1 MPALPL
7 ITLLRPVSQNN
18 ARWAP
23 LRRASGL
30 RQTGSGYLTLQ
41 PRPRPYV
48 VQLQSNRDTSHG
60 TALAHDPSGEF
71 DTAPLEKWDSSPPF
85 RGESKLDG
93 GAKNDAT
100 RYKEDNPNNHSYSAT
115 PRHDVHEHAALP
127 LSPRLDLK
135 DWPESSQNAFTE
147 TVVKFDS
154 LERCLVWITQQ
165 GFRFD
170 SSPAPSWLLL
180 SILRLPAQVDTLLD
194 LCHNVAHQL
203 PGFDTTARNRLIALF
218 IYRFADH
225 GMINAIEPIY
235 QLRSVCNKSD
245 DVDHPSS
252 TSATAQL
259 DDQGELA
266 ILRALQRLVCK
277 TEESACGSEAQAA
290 IARKLLT
297 THVKHMAGTQ
307 SRLLTSSVLD
317 SLYLRKYLS
326 KPLIRALETVRK
338 RRGME
343 LKLDWKRE
351 LFRYAVWQKDSV
363 QVQLF
368 LEQLKEQLASPGDRR
383 EKDKTFRTLLRSL
396 RYIDSRSDLYRNI
409 LEVQY
414 AFADSAQADSHG
426 RFVPA
431 QEIAQSIQIATAA
444 YSREVGSAEWHELCR
459 SLPRGS
465 MERNLS
471 VVMKGYLFRNQATSA
486 WKLWQQFYSITELDT
501 PVVITVIKVLARLGK
516 VDEAIQLVDACHRLS
531 NSLVDKTAVNALL
544 RICARSGKLQ
554 YVQRI
559 WDEMEERWN
568 IRPDNVTLE
577 TLLRATQIAP
587 QAQITSFSQ
596 LVKRSFFS
604 ETADIKM
611 YDDNAQDPEPEQAS
625 PSKSISAGDEQWWQT
640 PSVAGMWLN
649 WKSARALFRHIL
661 FRNHPSLVAVRSP
674 LEGNFASGIGNMV
687 FGHRQHGHPQEL
699 NNGGGLS
706 EFLAKLPINSRHKDI
721 TYTSD
726 TFHSYICLLNKHNL
740 GDEMAL
746 CLEWMR
752 QLKIQPHRKTLCLI
766 LLKVETSASP
776 KQMRYRAGEHGWH
789 KYALMTDGERLRDW
803 LVTWLGT
810 KRVPTEDELA
820 DFHMQQWNSDRDQDA
835 SRIV

>member
-1 MPALPL
+1 
-7 ITLLRPVSQNN
+7 
-18 ARWAP
+18 
-23 LRRASGL
+23 
-30 RQTGSGYLTLQ
+30 
-41 PRPRPYV
+41 
-48 VQLQSNRDTSHG
+48 
-60 TALAHDPSGEF
+60 
-71 DTAPLEKWDSSPPF
+71 LEKWESSLAN
-85 RGESKLDG
+85 RGESKLEG
-93 GAKNDAT
+93 EAKNGAT
-100 RYKEDNPNNHSYSAT
+100 RHSHQEDDSDNHFHSAIS
-115 PRHDVHEHAALP
+115 RDDVPPPAA
-127 LSPRLDLK
+127 SPPSSQLDLE
-135 DWPESSQNAFTE
+135 DWPESSRNFFTE
-147 TVVKFDS
+147 TVAKFDS
-154 LERCLVWITQQ
+154 LERCLVWITHQ

-203 PGFDTTARNRLIALF
+203 PGFDITSRNRLIALF

-235 QLRSVCNKSD
+235 QLRSVCNKSN
-245 DVDHPSS
+245 DVVGCSSS
-252 TSATAQL
+252 TSGTARL

-266 ILRALQRLVCK
+266 ILRALQRLVCQ
-277 TEESACGSEAQAA
+277 TEESASGSEAQAA

-307 SRLLTSSVLD
+307 SRLLTLSVLD

-338 RRGME
+338 RRGIE
-343 LKLDWKRE
+343 LKLGWKRE

-363 QVQLF
+363 QAQIL
-368 LEQLKEQLASPGDRR
+368 LEQLKEQLASTGDQR

-396 RYIDSRSDLYRNI
+396 RYIDTRSDLYRNI
-409 LEVQY
+409 LEIQY

-426 RFVPA
+426 RLVSA

-444 YSREVGSAEWHELCR
+444 YSREVGPAEWHELCR
-459 SLPRGS
+459 NLSRSS

-486 WKLWQQFYSITELDT
+486 WKLWQRFYSTTDLDT
-501 PVVITVIKVLARLGK
+501 LGVIMVIKVLARLGK
-516 VDEAIQLVDACHRLS
+516 VDEAIQLVDACHRLL
-531 NSLVDKTAVNALL
+531 NTLVNKTTVNALL
-544 RICARSGKLQ
+544 RICARSGNLQ

-568 IRPDNVTLE
+568 IRPDNITLE

-625 PSKSISAGDEQWWQT
+625 ASKSDVAADERWWQT
-640 PSVAGMWLN
+640 PSDAGMWLN

-674 LEGNFASGIGNMV
+674 LEGNFATGIGNIV

-699 NNGGGLS
+699 NKSVGLT

-803 LVTWLGT
+803 LVTWLGA

-835 SRIV
+835 SRIVQP